1 MCSLPERSAVRHG
14 AYACYRH
21 MMACAFHSSW
31 LTTLTLDAP
40 PPPPPPATQWQACP
54 EARPQIERTVE
65 MSLQLRVGGCGVAA
79 SEVTPGA
86 LP

>member
-1 MCSLPERSAVRHG
+1 MLPAYDGVRLPLL
-14 AYACYRH
+14 
-21 MMACAFHSSW
+21 MAHD
-31 LTTLTLDAP
+31 TDPRRP

>member
-1 MCSLPERSAVRHG
+1 
-14 AYACYRH
+14 